1 MQTVPIQETISFSQL
16 RTQTRRL
23 ETLLVAQRTVTLIK
37 GSKVVGHIIP
47 KTGIAVTASRHS
59 IPLFVKGLN
68 LGGDFKKPIVK
79 RRDFY
84 T

>member
-23 ETLLVAQRTVTLIK
+23 ETLLIAQRTVTLLK

-47 KTGIAVTASRHS
+47 PRPS
-59 IPLFVKGLN
+59 IPLFVKGFN
-68 LGGDFKKPIVK
+68 LGGDFKKPLVR

-84 T
+84 TQ